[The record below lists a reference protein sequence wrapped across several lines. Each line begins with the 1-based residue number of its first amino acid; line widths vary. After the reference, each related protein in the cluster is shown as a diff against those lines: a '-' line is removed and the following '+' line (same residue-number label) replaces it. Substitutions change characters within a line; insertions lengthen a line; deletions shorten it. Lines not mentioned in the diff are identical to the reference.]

1 MIFFCDEVYVVFHNL
16 KKNIAKI
23 TQLNYNKYLRVLCF
37 VPYTIRKKLANISRA
52 PTSIHR
58 LLSYCTSFLHTILTP
73 ARHSGSQQSH
83 SVKIKGTFPS
93 LHSLLQPLFFCYSH
107 RCLMPKPAYASIFVL
122 IRILK
127 RSSSMLRFSA
137 RMLPLRSLV
146 HTHTHILRLPKGKS
160 SAQKRKE
167 KKAKK
172 RTKTTPPA
180 ADGSCAF
187 HCVSRLNETL
197 LTARTVRAGA
207 ARGREIMLNK
217 TALFP
222 PPRSS
227 I

>member
-1 MIFFCDEVYVVFHNL
+1 M
-16 KKNIAKI
+16 
-23 TQLNYNKYLRVLCF
+23 CF

-146 HTHTHILRLPKGKS
+146 HTHTHTYCVS
-160 SAQKRKE
+160 QKANPRHRRG
-167 KKAKK
+167 KK
-172 RTKTTPPA
+172 RRQKKEPKPPHQRRMVHVRFIV
-180 ADGSCAF
+180 F
-187 HCVSRLNETL
+187 HD
-197 LTARTVRAGA
+197 
-207 ARGREIMLNK
+207 
-217 TALFP
+217 
-222 PPRSS
+222 
-227 I
+227 